1 MNALRARMI
10 EDLQLRGLSQS
21 TQKIYVLAVRQL
33 AEYYRKSPD
42 QISEEELRAY
52 FLYLSNVKKVSPST
66 FQIALAAI
74 KFFYEQ
80 SLQRQWAILQL
91 VRPVQETKLPVVLSL
106 AEVRCLLESVRR
118 PRYRICLSTIY
129 ACGLRVQEGV
139 HLQVKDIDSARQLIH
154 VCHGKG
160 GKDRYVPLP
169 QPILEMLRHYWVT
182 HRNRVWLFPSSF
194 GVKGNLV
201 AAVAPI
207 NVKGVQ
213 VAFQKALQKSGIQKA
228 ATVHTL
234 RHSWATHLL
243 EAGVNLRMIQ
253 AYLGHSS
260 PTSTAIYTHL
270 TQKSNEQAKETIDQV
285 LENLWG

>member
-1 MNALRARMI
+1 MTVLRERMI

-33 AEYYRKSPD
+33 AKYFRKSPD
-42 QISEEELRAY
+42 QISEGELREY
-52 FLYLSNVKKVSPST
+52 FLYLSKVKQVSPST

-74 KFFYEQ
+74 KFFYAH
-80 SLQRQWAILQL
+80 SLQKQWAILEL
-91 VRPVQETKLPVVLSL
+91 VRPVREAKLPVVLSL
-106 AEVRCLLESVRR
+106 AEVRSLLESVRR

-139 HLQVKDIDSARQLIH
+139 HLQVKDIDGERQLIH

-169 QPILEMLRHYWVT
+169 QPILEMLRRYWVT
-182 HRNRVWLFPSSF
+182 HRNPIWLFPSSF
-194 GVKGNLV
+194 GVKGNLA

-213 VAFQKALQKSGIQKA
+213 VAFQKALQQSGIQKA

-270 TQKSNEQAKETIDQV
+270 TQKSNEQATATINQV